1 MKIGK
6 VGKLVLNLKDNKMYV
21 VHIKN
26 LDQVL
31 KIGLKK
37 KKLYQNVI
45 FEKSYWMKPYMML

>member
-21 VHIKN
+21 VRIKN

-37 KKLYQNVI
+37 TNYIRILYLKKAIGRSLI
-45 FEKSYWMKPYMML
+45 